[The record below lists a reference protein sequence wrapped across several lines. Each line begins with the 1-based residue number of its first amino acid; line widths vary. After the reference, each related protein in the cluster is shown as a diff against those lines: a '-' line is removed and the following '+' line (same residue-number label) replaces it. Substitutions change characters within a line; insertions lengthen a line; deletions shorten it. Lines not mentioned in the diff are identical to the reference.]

1 MVLQLC
7 DFQTTDCRAGRWK
20 KLLPVRVYLT
30 CHHQMLSLLPLPC
43 QSMLAVSNM
52 ELQLLLC
59 SLQVDGV

>member
-1 MVLQLC
+1 MEEAAAC
-7 DFQTTDCRAGRWK
+7 AGVSDVS
-20 KLLPVRVYLT
+20 PPNAV
-30 CHHQMLSLLPLPC
+30 LPLPC